1 MALTYTWKIERVG
14 RKTTSTIEN
23 AIVQTHWRLTGTNE
37 DGISGE
43 FVGATPFELSTV
55 DPNNF
60 VSYSELTEETVLQ
73 WIQNVVNSDPS
84 YKEHI
89 DRRILEEIADKVEPT
104 TEVISGFPWQDG
116 VDEVTPPTP

>member
-1 MALTYTWKIERVG
+1 MALTYTWKIERIG

-43 FVGATPFELSTV
+43 FVGATPFKLSTV

-89 DRRILEEIADKVEPT
+89 DQRILEEIADKAEPT

-116 VDEVTPPTP
+116 EDEVTPPTP